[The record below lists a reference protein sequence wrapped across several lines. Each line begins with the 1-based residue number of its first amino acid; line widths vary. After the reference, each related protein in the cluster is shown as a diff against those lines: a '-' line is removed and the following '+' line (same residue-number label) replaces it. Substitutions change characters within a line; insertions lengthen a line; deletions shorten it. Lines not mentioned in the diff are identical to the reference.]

1 MKRLNIK
8 KGNKN
13 VKYQRESRP
22 FDAQI
27 KQLKRES
34 LILVSLVKAKPFAK
48 ECFDRG
54 IKIGVGDVYNDS
66 VIIYK
71 D

>member
-1 MKRLNIK
+1 MKNRRNN
-8 KGNKN
+8 KG
-13 VKYQRESRP
+13 VKVSQTRP
-22 FDAQI
+22 FEGLV

-34 LILVSLVKAKPFAK
+34 LVLVTFTDVKAFAK

-54 IKIGVGDVYNDS
+54 IKVGVGDVYEDKGI
-66 VIIYK
+66 IIYK